1 MLDFDGGNDRLLAPV
16 SSSLAAF
23 QMGTS
28 DYTIELWLKKTRQ
41 TVRQNLVTARH
52 SNQADRYIFFI
63 ESTNKASFY
72 VNENPNFAIIASTT
86 SVTDGNW
93 HHVAVVRDYLARTL
107 KVYVDGALEN
117 TVTVPGTGS
126 SLDLNQKVAIGNDYY
141 PGPTTSLGNFFLG
154 QMDDLRFWSKAKTL
168 AEIQAE
174 DNIEL
179 SGTERD
185 LAVYYNF
192 NQGIAGRTNTSIS
205 TAIAQT
211 STLDATLTSFALTGS
226 SSNFVETDLIKHYLQ
241 KEG

>member
-41 TVRQNLVTARH
+41 TVRQNLVT
-52 SNQADRYIFFI
+52 DRYIFFI

-117 TVTVPGTGS
+117 TVTVPGT
-126 SLDLNQKVAIGNDYY
+126 GNDYY

-205 TAIAQT
+205 TAITQT

-226 SSNFVETDLIKHYLQ
+226 SSNFVETGLIKHYLQ